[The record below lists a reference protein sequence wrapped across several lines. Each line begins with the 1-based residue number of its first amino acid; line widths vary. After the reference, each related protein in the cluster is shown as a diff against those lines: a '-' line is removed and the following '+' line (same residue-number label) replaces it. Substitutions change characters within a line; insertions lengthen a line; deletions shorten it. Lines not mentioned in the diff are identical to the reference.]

1 LANILDLRK
10 KMFVESNLLVE
21 NVLDLRKKK
30 QRNLLKV
37 AAKVKLRK

>member
-1 LANILDLRK
+1 MANILDLRK